1 MLISSN
7 RHEWVFQIVLWMN
20 KLLLACFVSP
30 RVNYIGKCFCL
41 GNKAHIFLQIS
52 LRYFNLSQDHF
63 IQRRAIF
70 SSFILNIHEFL
81 GITVPNWEFLLG
93 GFKNRYLLLTCP
105 CFILC
110 LIENQTLFLVFILF
124 QSCIWLDLLS
134 MFGLVI
140 NLKNIFS
147 ILSWLQFNI
156 CIFTPHPND
165 FLMIWLVFAKF
176 ASFYLSTSTWF
187 IA

>member
-20 KLLLACFVSP
+20 KLLLVCFVSP

-93 GFKNRYLLLTCP
+93 GLRIGISFWLAHVLFFVWLRIKLYFWCSSCFKVAFDLIFCP
-105 CFILC
+105 C
-110 LIENQTLFLVFILF
+110 
-124 QSCIWLDLLS
+124 LDLLS
-134 MFGLVI
+134 TWKTFFQYFHDF
-140 NLKNIFS
+140 NLTFAFSHLIQMIF
-147 ILSWLQFNI
+147 W
-156 CIFTPHPND
+156 
-165 FLMIWLVFAKF
+165 W
-176 ASFYLSTSTWF
+176 YG
-187 IA
+187 